1 MRAGRIAV
9 YALDCFCVCLLQGGG
24 GGEVQRVMPEV
35 WLHQDLCFVRIG
47 SGYKGII
54 DSDPLETVS
63 HCSKWLSSKT
73 QDPGHHFNKPVWEH
87 TMGSKQYCLEEVPG
101 LL

>member
-1 MRAGRIAV
+1 MRAGTIAIDV
-9 YALDCFCVCLLQGGG
+9 SDCFCVCLLQGGG
-24 GGEVQRVMPEV
+24 GGEAWRVLPEV
-35 WLHQDLCFVRIG
+35 WLHQDLCFAGTG

-54 DSDPLETVS
+54 DSNPLETVS

-73 QDPGHHFNKPVWEH
+73 LDAGHRFNKAVWEH
-87 TMGSKQYCLEEVPG
+87 TMGSKQCCLEEVPG